1 MSINRVTISGNIGQE
16 PELRTTAS
24 GMHVLSFSMCVNSR
38 VKRNGEWTD
47 KPNWVDVKVFGQRA
61 ESLTRYL
68 EKGSHVTV
76 AGRINQSTWERDGQK
91 RSKLEVI
98 CEDIDFSGGKRQEN
112 QAEDDDAGMYDEDIP
127 F

>member
-1 MSINRVTISGNIGQE
+1 MSINSVNISGNIGQE

-24 GMHVLSFSMCVNSR
+24 GMHVLSFSMCVNAR

-61 ESLTRYL
+61 ESLSRYL
-68 EKGSHVTV
+68 DKGSHVTV
-76 AGRINQSTWERDGQK
+76 SGRINQSTWERDGQK

-98 CEDIDFSGGKRQEN
+98 CEDIDFSGGKRQEQ
-112 QAEDDDAGMYDEDIP
+112 QAEDEDASMYDEDIP